1 MIDVC
6 LTDGLQKPRQ
16 QLHYLPE
23 EGVWYVH
30 CRHCEN
36 EATLQVALREW
47 RLEQQGY
54 QRRWWFCPECY
65 DSGNETVSETE

>member
-1 MIDVC
+1 MAKVPSGELRELD
-6 LTDGLQKPRQ
+6 
-16 QLHYLPE
+16 
-23 EGVWYVH
+23 EGEWYVH

-47 RLEQQGY
+47 RLEKQGY

-65 DSGNETVSETE
+65 DSDNETVSESE